1 MAFHLGV
8 LKGLH
13 DKKIFLE
20 DSDYV
25 VGTSAGSQVS
35 TTITS
40 YSMEHPDVIDDV
52 DKVIIFSTNLPIPCH
67 MN

>member
-1 MAFHLGV
+1 M
-8 LKGLH
+8 
-13 DKKIFLE
+13 
-20 DSDYV
+20 
-25 VGTSAGSQVS
+25 GTSAGSQVS